1 MSIRTLLLCL
11 FSCLTLLSCG
21 PDYLF
26 QEKIDLPNQQWTY
39 ENIAEFKVEVKDT
52 TELYNLYLDIEHSV
66 DYPHQNIYIK
76 IHTLF
81 PSGDKLSK
89 QIPIDFADKG
99 GQWYGKCSG
108 EWCRLRVVIQEG
120 AFFNAEGVH
129 VFSFEQ
135 YLRVSPLP
143 GLRSLGFGVERT
155 GRKRG

>member
-1 MSIRTLLLCL
+1 MLLCL
-11 FSCLTLLSCG
+11 PCLLLMSCG

-26 QEKIDLPNQQWTY
+26 QEKIELPNQEWTY
-39 ENIAEFKVEVKDT
+39 ENIAEFKVEVTDT
-52 TELYNLYLDIEHSV
+52 MALYHLYLDIEHSV
-66 DYPHQNIYIK
+66 HYPHQNIYVK

-81 PSGDKLSK
+81 PSGEKLSK

-120 AFFNAEGVH
+120 AFFNAVGTH

-135 YLRVSPLP
+135 YLRMSPLP
-143 GLRSLGFGVERT
+143 GMKSLAFGVEQT
-155 GRKRG
+155 GLKRE